1 MSDFIFC
8 GVIIDISL
16 LAENNPVLQEV
27 EKCTLKYLVALGTI
41 TQTFEGQFV
50 PLMHRSKRSLFFS

>member
-16 LAENNPVLQEV
+16 LAENKPVLQEV
-27 EKCTLKYLVALGTI
+27 EKYTLKYLVALGTI
-41 TQTFEGQFV
+41 TQTCEGRFV
-50 PLMHRSKRSLFFS
+50 HLIHHAKWSLFFS

>member
-8 GVIIDISL
+8 RVIIDISL

-27 EKCTLKYLVALGTI
+27 EKCKLKYLVALGTI
-41 TQTFEGQFV
+41 TQTLEGWFV
-50 PLMHRSKRSLFFS
+50 HLMHHSK

>member
-16 LAENNPVLQEV
+16 VAENNPVLQEV
-27 EKCTLKYLVALGTI
+27 EKCTLKYWVALGTI
-41 TQTFEGQFV
+41 TQTFVGQFIH
-50 PLMHRSKRSLFFS
+50 LMHHHK